1 MRTFSFYSYKGG
13 SGRTTTL
20 LNTVRFLVDE
30 LGATPEKPIL
40 LVDAD
45 LESAG
50 MTFYFN
56 RNNKMLFSG
65 NLSAYRLFEESQILD
80 DPISRDIVFGIK
92 RPDNLVVCSKSEIAN
107 DIKDF
112 DKNSNGVDFL
122 YELCRE
128 VALPGKYIDVL
139 GMVLKQANSKKDD
152 PWNKRLREMARKM
165 RDGEM
170 NNEEKAAF
178 IISYMP
184 AITFQDVSNHFCS
197 DKRIPANTV
206 RFLGTNLSAESHVA
220 RRMIENKISKFIK
233 LCDKKYNYSAVIF
246 DCGSGTQ
253 SSADIMHG
261 LSDVIVYCMRP
272 TIQFI
277 LGTYNNLDNYRGR
290 LTDNQTNESLKK
302 VILLPN
308 AVPAVVTEDVEY
320 PFSKESFSKIRKIAK
335 DYSDFVDGEF
345 CSDETCLHEV
355 PIFKWREM
363 ILGCKPPS
371 SDDIESNIA
380 IEKYTHA
387 DEPSIQE
394 FCKVYQNLAKCLV
407 RNSEDSV

>member
-1 MRTFSFYSYKGG
+1 MRVFSFYSYKGG

-56 RNNKMLFSG
+56 RDNKMLFSG
-65 NLSAYRLFEESQILD
+65 NLSAYRIFEESQIFND
-80 DPISRDIVFGIK
+80 SNSRNIMFGIK
-92 RPDNLVVCSKSEIAN
+92 KPDRLITCSKSEIVD
-107 DIKDF
+107 DIKKF
-112 DKNSNGVDFL
+112 DNGSNGVDYL
-122 YELCRE
+122 YSLCRD
-128 VALPGKYIDVL
+128 VALPGEYISL
-139 GMVLKQANSKKDD
+139 FGMVLNHANNDKNS

-170 NNEEKAAF
+170 DNETKASF

-184 AITFQDVSNHFCS
+184 AITFEDVSNHFCS
-197 DKRIPANTV
+197 DKKIPENTV
-206 RFLGTNLSAESHVA
+206 RFLGTDLSAETHVS
-220 RRMIENKISKFIK
+220 RRTAEVQITKFLHFCEK
-233 LCDKKYNYSAVIF
+233 FNYSAVIF

-277 LGTYNNLDNYRGR
+277 LGTYNNLDNYRER
-290 LTDNQTNESLKK
+290 LMDGQIDESLKK

-308 AVPAVVTEDVEY
+308 AVPMVANDDLEY
-320 PFSKESFSKIRKIAK
+320 PFSKESFSKIRRIAK
-335 DYSDFVDGEF
+335 DYSDLVDGEF

-363 ILGCKPPS
+363 ILGCKPPK
-371 SDDIESNIA
+371 SDEIESNMA

-387 DEPSIQE
+387 DEPSIQQ
-394 FCKVYQNLAKCLV
+394 FCRVYQNLAKCLI
-407 RNSEDSV
+407 RNSEDSI